1 MYVKRKDY
9 FEEIN
14 FLDDDNDD
22 NNLLLILLLF

>member
-9 FEEIN
+9 FEEID
-14 FLDDDNDD
+14 FLDGDNDD

>member
-9 FEEIN
+9 FEEID
-14 FLDDDNDD
+14 FLDDDNAD